1 MDDFY
6 LYLHCGDSL
15 AAHTDNHAG
24 DFVVDLPKT
33 YKLDGHWGCALT
45 VIAMSTH
52 TEQKTDRLYV
62 CSNLIKESYVKDTF
76 LPMLRSVPTT
86 NEETLDL
93 EFSTP
98 YYTPI
103 RHRGLNRVRIFMR
116 GDRLNP
122 CRFKLNRLYCTL
134 RQEEFIRITRVA
146 SSWVAVRVGVLT
158 RRKWNW

>member
-15 AAHTDNHAG
+15 AVHTDNHAG

-45 VIAMSTH
+45 EIAMSTH

-103 RHRGLNRVRIFMR
+103 RHRGFV
-116 GDRLNP
+116 
-122 CRFKLNRLYCTL
+122 
-134 RQEEFIRITRVA
+134 
-146 SSWVAVRVGVLT
+146 VLFQVIHC
-158 RRKWNW
+158 